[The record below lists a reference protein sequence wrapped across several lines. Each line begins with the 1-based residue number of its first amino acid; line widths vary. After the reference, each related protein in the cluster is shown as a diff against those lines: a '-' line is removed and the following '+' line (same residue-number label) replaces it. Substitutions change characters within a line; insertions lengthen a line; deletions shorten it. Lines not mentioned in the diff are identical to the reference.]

1 MSQSQESLQTDERT
15 DGQTLFH
22 RTLPTKARGPIR
34 DPIQKKS
41 AMQNMIFEN
50 PPAYSPNHQARQHQV
65 TLSSRIEITNE
76 HSEESYF

>member
-1 MSQSQESLQTDERT
+1 MSQSRENLQTDGRT

-22 RTLPTKARGPIR
+22 RILLAEARGPIR
-34 DPIQKKS
+34 DPIQKQS
-41 AMQNMIFEN
+41 ATQNMIFEN

-65 TLSSRIEITNE
+65 TLSSRTEIRNE